1 MQEFDIDAFNEF
13 IKDLYEQLDI
23 DDYID
28 VVEAL
33 ADTRPKNTHGRFIS
47 FKSICHCE
55 NPSECG
61 YNLALNT
68 DNMIFSCYS
77 HDCGSMDLISLVK
90 RRFEL
95 IREPK
100 TTFKCVQWICE
111 TLDIPF
117 EFQHKEV
124 KKKEII
130 YDYQKELGKYRK
142 KSKLDNGDIK
152 VYNDNILNYFPRILS

>member
-100 TTFKCVQWICE
+100 TTFKCVQ
-111 TLDIPF
+111 
-117 EFQHKEV
+117 
-124 KKKEII
+124 
-130 YDYQKELGKYRK
+130 
-142 KSKLDNGDIK
+142 
-152 VYNDNILNYFPRILS
+152 